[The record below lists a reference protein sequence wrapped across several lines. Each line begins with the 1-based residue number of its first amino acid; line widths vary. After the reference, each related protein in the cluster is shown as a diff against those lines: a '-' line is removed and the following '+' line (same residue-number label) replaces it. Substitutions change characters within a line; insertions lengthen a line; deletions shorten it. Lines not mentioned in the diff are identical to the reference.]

1 MTPNDPRESDLIETI
16 VSLARALGL
25 SGTRVRW
32 KLLHWQKTWQ
42 NWSQRKR
49 REIHH
54 VGYQHAV
61 CPQCGQVQDRQE
73 RRCVNCGTAL
83 GARTWQIVNRLGL
96 VVPSAISVSTLLGMI
111 IAVAYLRLMMARPG
125 SGYFSVT
132 SDDLIYLGAYYLPAL
147 RAGQLW
153 RHATAVFLHIGLI
166 HLAFNMVALA
176 QIGPAIEDVF
186 GRGRMLFLFMLTG
199 IVGFAACQAVDM
211 PAVSAGASGAI
222 MGLTGAAAGWGQ
234 RDGTSVG
241 KGVRNQMLKWAA
253 YTMIFGV
260 LVHANNI
267 AHAAGFV
274 SGGILGFFTPPRWLR
289 RGLLR
294 GSDVAVGALAVAAL
308 AVAFALVLRPPASS
322 EAWAKSYAA
331 AARAARLPHTPAE
344 PPPTTEPE

>member
-1 MTPNDPRESDLIETI
+1 MTQNDSRDSDLIETL
-16 VSLARALGL
+16 VGLASTLGL
-25 SGTRVRW
+25 NGTRVRW
-32 KLLHWQKTWQ
+32 KLLHWQKTWRD
-42 NWSQRKR
+42 WSQRKR
-49 REIHH
+49 GEFHH

-73 RRCVNCGTAL
+73 RRCVNCGAAL

-96 VVPSAISVSTLLGMI
+96 VVPAAISVSTLLGMI
-111 IAVAYLRLMMARPG
+111 IAVAYLRLMIARPG
-125 SGYFSVT
+125 SGYLSVA

-153 RHATAVFLHIGLI
+153 RHATAVFLHIGII
-166 HLAFNMVALA
+166 HLAFNMLALA

-186 GRGRMLFLFMLTG
+186 GRGRMLFLFMFTG
-199 IVGFAACQAVDM
+199 IVGFAACQALDM
-211 PAVSAGASGAI
+211 VAVSAGASGAI

-241 KGVRNQMLKWAA
+241 AAVRNQMLKWAA
-253 YTMIFGV
+253 YTMIFGM
-260 LVHANNI
+260 LVHANNT
-267 AHAAGFV
+267 AHAAGFL
-274 SGGILGFFTPPRWLR
+274 SGGILGFLMPARWLR

-308 AVAFALVLRPPASS
+308 VVAFALVMSPPTSS

-331 AARAARLPHTPAE
+331 TRTAHLPYAPVE
-344 PPPTTEPE
+344 PPPATEPE

>member
-1 MTPNDPRESDLIETI
+1 MTSNDHRDSDLIETL
-16 VSLARALGL
+16 VSLASTLGL
-25 SGTRVRW
+25 NGMRVRW
-32 KLLHWQKTWQ
+32 KLLHWQKALQDWR
-42 NWSQRKR
+42 QRR
-49 REIHH
+49 HGQIHH

-73 RRCVNCGTAL
+73 RRCVSCGAAL
-83 GARTWQIVNRLGL
+83 GARPWQIVNRLGL
-96 VVPSAISVSTLLGMI
+96 VLPTAISVSTLLGMI

-125 SGYFSVT
+125 SGYLSVA

-153 RHATAVFLHIGLI
+153 RHATAVFLHIGLV
-166 HLAFNMVALA
+166 HLVFNMLALA

-186 GRGRMLFLFMLTG
+186 GRGRMLFLFMFTG
-199 IVGFAACQAVDM
+199 IVGFATCQAVGM
-211 PAVSAGASGAI
+211 FAVSAGASGAI

-241 KGVRNQMLKWAA
+241 KGVRNQMLKWAV
-253 YTMIFGV
+253 YTLIFGV

-267 AHAAGFV
+267 AHAGGFV
-274 SGGILGFFTPPRWLR
+274 SGGIVGFLMPPRWLR
-289 RGLLR
+289 RGFLR

-308 AVAFALVLRPPASS
+308 VVAFALVLRPPASS

-331 AARAARLPHTPAE
+331 AMRTSRLPYTPAQ
-344 PPPTTEPE
+344 PPPATEIE